1 MEQLTDILGAA
12 TANIAIHY
20 FQLPIHNSQSIY
32 RERVYCYELY
42 HQIRGL
48 WPKGCA
54 LSLNGEVDKRAHPD
68 FPGHHAPKPDFLIHE
83 PGSMQNH
90 AVLEVKAATA
100 SVRGIKKDL
109 RTLAKFRGYGYE
121 RAILLVYG
129 APADDV
135 LKLVNESSAGTNLP
149 LEAIEVW
156 GHVQAN
162 TPAVRLT

>member
-1 MEQLTDILGAA
+1 MEQLTDILRAA
-12 TANIAIHY
+12 TSNVAHRY

-42 HQIRGL
+42 HQIRSL
-48 WPKGCA
+48 WPTECS

-83 PGSMQNH
+83 PGTMQNH

-100 SVRGIKKDL
+100 SGSGIRKDL
-109 RTLAKFRGYGYE
+109 RTLTKFRSYGYE
-121 RAILLVYG
+121 RSILLVYG
-129 APADDV
+129 ASADDV
-135 LKLVNESSAGTNLP
+135 LQLVKDSCAGTNLQ
-149 LEAIEVW
+149 LEAVEVW
-156 GHVQAN
+156 GHVQAE